1 MYNWSTD
8 TSELQKNPEKYTIW
22 KLEQLI
28 NYGLNGEKINE
39 KELRKYWS
47 SLNIFDPAR
56 KKYLF
61 FLIDEKKD
69 TDKVAD

>member
-8 TSELQKNPEKYTIW
+8 TSELQKNPEQYTIW

-28 NYGLNGEKINE
+28 NYGLNDEKIN
-39 KELRKYWS
+39 KRELKKYWT

-56 KKYLF
+56 KKYISL
-61 FLIDEKKD
+61 LIDEK
-69 TDKVAD
+69 TNTNNATN